1 LLLLLCFALR
11 TQVYYGLRAGM
22 HDVAL
27 RAAERALD
35 YSQRGAGGSSVKQLL
50 QAWLGNAAGFRANH
64 GARMVQE
71 CERLLQGYNQK
82 QVGADRCCFY
92 FSPDGKD
99 ATVFPSALLLCCF
112 GCWPPLAGADQLCQ
126 PFRMLYWL

>member
-1 LLLLLCFALR
+1 V
-11 TQVYYGLRAGM
+11 QVYYGLRAGM

-27 RAAERALD
+27 RAAERAMD
-35 YSQRGAGGSSVKQLL
+35 YSQRGAAGSSVKQLL

-82 QVGADRCCFY
+82 QVGFR
-92 FSPDGKD
+92 
-99 ATVFPSALLLCCF
+99 VLLLQTKMKVQGQSMVQQCQR
-112 GCWPPLAGADQLCQ
+112 LLQSQLR
-126 PFRMLYWL
+126 FN